1 MTNVSNLR
9 EWEHLFLT
17 GRTKGVYMALIS
29 FVIYCIVIL
38 YNREFL
44 LDFIGVEVGA
54 FASFGVLVDLVSHL
68 FTDIYES
75 NLTAAQWIYRI
86 RHGRTHDVYGIIV
99 QAVASIFALNRLIY
113 VIILWIS
120 LTLEFYYIAKSRFYH

>member
-17 GRTKGVYMALIS
+17 GRTKGVYLTLIS
-29 FVIYCIVIL
+29 FVIYCILIL
-38 YNREFL
+38 YNRQLL

-75 NLTAAQWIYRI
+75 NLTTAQWILRI

-99 QAVASIFALNRLIY
+99 QAVASVFALNRPIY

-120 LTLEFYYIAKSRFYH
+120 LALEFYYIAKSRFYH

>member
-75 NLTAAQWIYRI
+75 NLTTAQWIQRI

-99 QAVASIFALNRLIY
+99 QAVASVFALNRPIY

-120 LTLEFYYIAKSRFYH
+120 LALEFYYIAKSRFYH